1 VSHVDVFNEGVLL
14 DVSHEISVIN
24 SLQLVGTSHH
34 RKCIDTYV
42 LTSNEWM
49 FKWVEKPNK

>member
-34 RKCIDTYV
+34 RKCISNVNGSIDTYV
-42 LTSNEWM
+42 LTSNE
-49 FKWVEKPNK
+49 